1 MKALAMK
8 SLLFWEFPRAS
19 WQYDVV
25 VALILAFIFL
35 TPRGFFKDQPRPASI
50 VQMPSEPGLTA
61 FWLETS
67 LLSSLTEEQRP
78 AHAAEL
84 LRKRLG
90 RSVHVVRVE
99 QIHDAEGEIRGYL
112 ALSKP

>member
-1 MKALAMK
+1 MKTSAMRR
-8 SLLFWEFPRAS
+8 LLLWEFPRAS

-35 TPRGFFKDQPRPASI
+35 LPRGFFKDQPRPASI
-50 VQMPSEPGLTA
+50 VQMPSEPGATVYW
-61 FWLETS
+61 FETS
-67 LLSSLTEEQRP
+67 LLEARP
-78 AHAAEL
+78 ESERPQLAADL

-90 RSVHVVRVE
+90 KTVTVVRVE
-99 QIHDAEGEIRGYL
+99 PIHDTEGEIRGYI